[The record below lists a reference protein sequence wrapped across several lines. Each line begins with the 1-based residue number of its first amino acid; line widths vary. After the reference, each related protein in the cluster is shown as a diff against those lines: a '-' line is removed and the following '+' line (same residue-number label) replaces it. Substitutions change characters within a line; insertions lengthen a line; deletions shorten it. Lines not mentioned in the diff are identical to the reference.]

1 MGWMLGQLPQQADRA
16 IATTTARNSVT
27 VAGWTLVSRITGVL
41 RVVVIGPVL
50 GATYFANAF
59 QTSYMLPHLVFT
71 LIAGPVLGMVLVPS
85 VVRAISAGGEA
96 RAREVLAGVSGWL
109 LTTAV
114 AVSAL
119 LMIASPAV

>member
-1 MGWMLGQLPQQADRA
+1 MAASAVMPTDRA
-16 IATTTARNSVT
+16 ASTTARNSVT
-27 VAGWTLVSRITGVL
+27 VAGWTLISRITGVL

-85 VVRAISAGGEA
+85 VVRAVSAGGTPVPG
-96 RAREVLAGVSGWL
+96 RSSSGSVDGCLRPRCW
-109 LTTAV
+109 
-114 AVSAL
+114 SAHC
-119 LMIASPAV
+119 